1 MKKLLLI
8 LILFTGL
15 FGEINDN
22 LLYIEAKLYP
32 KMMMLANG
40 LYKKKKIKIAIIA
53 NNKTK
58 AEADKFKNFIQNPK
72 FDVKIT
78 NKINLNY
85 DVYILTYNINDKII
99 QNFIKHKKLIFTI
112 DPDLINKSMFSIY
125 VGVRVYP
132 LINPYLIKKSS
143 IKINPIIFKVA
154 KIYEN

>member
-8 LILFTGL
+8 FILFSGL
-15 FGEINDN
+15 IGEVNSN
-22 LLYIEAKLYP
+22 LLFIEAKLYP
-32 KMMMLANG
+32 KMIMLANG
-40 LYKKKKIKIAIIA
+40 FYTKKKIKIAIIA

-58 AEADKFKNFIQNPK
+58 EEAVEFKNFIQNPK

-85 DVYILTYNINDKII
+85 DVYILTHNINDKII
-99 QNFIKHKKLIFTI
+99 QNFIKYKKLIFAI

-125 VGVRVYP
+125 VGVKVYP
-132 LINPYLIKKSS
+132 LINPYLIKKSN